1 MNVRAS
7 VAIVITVVFCLVA
20 GGCATIF
27 SGTKQKISVNSNVDG
42 AEIFINGILIG
53 KTPFMGE
60 VTREKEATLT
70 VKREGYKTQ
79 EMVLSTSVEGIFWG
93 NILCGGTIG
102 SSTDY
107 STGAM
112 WSYSPSSLM
121 ANLQKEGQSNGERD
135 RFERESMVR
144 YFVLFNYDRLS
155 QDIAKGDG
163 EYFSAL
169 AELVGAPSDASRER
183 LLSLLRCAV
192 QDGLD
197 APGLAEVAVS
207 SFGCEMALL

>member
-1 MNVRAS
+1 
-7 VAIVITVVFCLVA
+7 
-20 GGCATIF
+20 
-27 SGTKQKISVNSNVDG
+27 
-42 AEIFINGILIG
+42 
-53 KTPFMGE
+53 
-60 VTREKEATLT
+60 
-70 VKREGYKTQ
+70 
-79 EMVLSTSVEGIFWG
+79 
-93 NILCGGTIG
+93 
-102 SSTDY
+102 
-107 STGAM
+107 M